1 MEKIDNIDG
10 QMLGAFVDGLL
21 DDEHSALVIKAM
33 EDDPEIRSQVYQL
46 RRAKDLMK
54 LGFGNTRA
62 PSGNRRKYHKS
73 FWSERF
79 PRVAAAIAVIAVSF
93 GAGKLSHHDFEPFVH
108 DTTLPAVASVTQE
121 APDKIILHITESDPV
136 KFHQA
141 LEYTET
147 FLHEHQGSG
156 AHIEVVANAGGID
169 LMRKDKSSLASKVA
183 SMIREYDNV
192 HFIACA
198 KTIRKLRSKGIEP
211 EFVDGIHTRETALDH
226 IISRFQEG
234 GWTYLKV
241 DSLQS

>member
-1 MEKIDNIDG
+1 MEKFDHIDG

-21 DDEHSALVIKAM
+21 DDEYTALVIKAM
-33 EDDPEIRSQVYQL
+33 EVDPEVRNQVYQL

-54 LGFGNTRA
+54 LGFGNTSA
-62 PSGNRRKYHKS
+62 SSGNRRKYHKS

-93 GAGKLSHHDFEPFVH
+93 GAGKLSHHYFEPFEH
-108 DTTLPAVASVTQE
+108 DTTFASVAQE
-121 APDKIILHITESDPV
+121 APEKIILHITESDPV

-147 FLHEHQGSG
+147 FLHEHQDSG
-156 AHIEVVANAGGID
+156 ARIEVVANAGGID

-198 KTIRKLRSKGIEP
+198 NAIRKLRSKGIEP
-211 EFVDGIHTRETALDH
+211 EFVDGVHTRETVMDY
-226 IISRFQEG
+226 IISRIKEG